1 MTCVL
6 DDGMNRPV
14 GGPLWPLVRAY
25 YLLFGV
31 RPYVELVA
39 TRGNGP

>member
-1 MTCVL
+1 MTRVL

-14 GGPLWPLVRAY
+14 GGRLWPLVHAY
-25 YLLFGV
+25 YRLFGV

-39 TRGNGP
+39 MRGEAA